1 MRDNGGVQG
10 YRDDG
15 VVLRTQK
22 LGEADRIITLL
33 TRHNGRVRAVA
44 RGIRRTKSRFGARL
58 EPFTHVD
65 VMIHPGRSL
74 DVITQAEVIRAYGT
88 PLVIDYPKYTAG
100 TAMLETAERFTPI
113 EKEPAIRQFLLLV
126 GGLRALG
133 DAIDPPAAIGAD
145 DPGEPDPSDPD
156 DASDP
161 GNPGTEGSASRSA
174 RPCPRT
180 EEGGSDEGASPRAE
194 ARAGVF
200 GLRKEGA
207 RNERLTDE
215 GKNAGLGRAEAN
227 GESTVPRDPRM
238 VLDAYFLRSLTF
250 AGYAPALEA
259 CARCGAPGTTDAV
272 RTPAS
277 DSDPDSAVG
286 AKPLVAFAIAAGGM
300 VCAGCRP
307 PGSAS
312 PAPPTV
318 ALMIALLRG
327 NWDEALR
334 SERRH
339 RVECSGLVA
348 AYLQW
353 HLEHSIRSL
362 RHVERA

>member
-1 MRDNGGVQG
+1 MRENGRVQG

-44 RGIRRTKSRFGARL
+44 KGVRRTKSRFGARL

-74 DVITQAEVIRAYGT
+74 DTISQAEVIRAYGT
-88 PLVIDYPKYTAG
+88 PFVSDYPKYTAG
-100 TAMLETAERFTPI
+100 TAMLETAERFTPV
-113 EKEPAIRQFLLLV
+113 EKEPAIRQFLLLI

-133 DAIDPPAAIGAD
+133 EAIDPVGRADPAVGDPAVGDPAAGDGAD
-145 DPGEPDPSDPD
+145 SDDAPGDDGASGGHDSGADGTPSDSGDPD
-156 DASDP
+156 DPDDP
-161 GNPGTEGSASRSA
+161 D
-174 RPCPRT
+174 T
-180 EEGGSDEGASPRAE
+180 EEAPLDA
-194 ARAGVF
+194 
-200 GLRKEGA
+200 
-207 RNERLTDE
+207 
-215 GKNAGLGRAEAN
+215 
-227 GESTVPRDPRM
+227 PRDPRM

-250 AGYAPALEA
+250 AGYAPALAE
-259 CARCGAPGTTDAV
+259 CARCGAPGLADAASTSAAV
-272 RTPAS
+272 NPALKS
-277 DSDPDSAVG
+277 SGDDAGRAEG
-286 AKPLVAFAIAAGGM
+286 AKPLVAFAIQAGGM
-300 VCAGCRP
+300 VCAGCRL

-327 NWDEALR
+327 DWDKAMR

>member
-1 MRDNGGVQG
+1 MLG

-33 TRHNGRVRAVA
+33 TRQNGRVRAVA
-44 RGIRRTKSRFGARL
+44 KGVRRTKSRFGGRL

-74 DVITQAEVIRAYGT
+74 DVITQAEAIRPYGA
-88 PLVIDYPKYTAG
+88 PLAGDYPRYTAG

-113 EKEPAIRQFLLLV
+113 EKEPAVRQFLLLI

-133 DAIDPPAAIGAD
+133 ETGEDAK
-145 DPGEPDPSDPD
+145 EP
-156 DASDP
+156 
-161 GNPGTEGSASRSA
+161 
-174 RPCPRT
+174 
-180 EEGGSDEGASPRAE
+180 
-194 ARAGVF
+194 
-200 GLRKEGA
+200 
-207 RNERLTDE
+207 RL
-215 GKNAGLGRAEAN
+215 
-227 GESTVPRDPRM
+227 
-238 VLDAYFLRSLTF
+238 VLDAYLLRSLAV
-250 AGYAPALEA
+250 AGYAPALEE
-259 CARCGAPGTTDAV
+259 CARCGAPGT
-272 RTPAS
+272 PATS
-277 DSDPDSAVG
+277 NEAGGPQTSPG
-286 AKPLVAFAIAAGGM
+286 TRRLVAFAVAAGGM
-300 VCAGCRP
+300 VCASCRP
-307 PGSAS
+307 PGAAS
-312 PAPPTV
+312 PSAQTV
-318 ALMIALLRG
+318 ALLLALLRG
-327 NWDEALR
+327 DWEHAMR

>member
-1 MRDNGGVQG
+1 VQG

-44 RGIRRTKSRFGARL
+44 RGVRRTKSRFGARL

-65 VMIHPGRSL
+65 VMVHPGRSL

-88 PLVIDYPKYTAG
+88 PLASNYPKYTAG
-100 TAMLETAERFTPI
+100 TAMLETAERFTPV
-113 EKEPAIRQFLLLV
+113 EKEPAIRQFLLLI

-133 DAIDPPAAIGAD
+133 DAIDPIISAD
-145 DPGEPDPSDPD
+145 SGEPGELADSAAPAGSAAPA
-156 DASDP
+156 DADGPASAD
-161 GNPGTEGSASRSA
+161 GDGTPGTSGDADGRHGSSGYPEGR
-174 RPCPRT
+174 
-180 EEGGSDEGASPRAE
+180 GGPAGTPKTGE
-194 ARAGVF
+194 A
-200 GLRKEGA
+200 
-207 RNERLTDE
+207 
-215 GKNAGLGRAEAN
+215 
-227 GESTVPRDPRM
+227 PRDPRM

-250 AGYAPALEA
+250 AGYAPALEV
-259 CARCGAPGTTDAV
+259 CARCGALSPAAVPVPGTAAAVPGTTAAAPDRE
-272 RTPAS
+272 RTAGTRGTEGAAGPPA
-277 DSDPDSAVG
+277 G
-286 AKPLVAFAIAAGGM
+286 TKLLVAFAIAAGGM

-307 PGSAS
+307 PGAAS
-312 PAPPTV
+312 PAPQTV
-318 ALMIALLRG
+318 ALMVALLRG
-327 NWDEALR
+327 DWEEAMR